1 MIPPEEVSSVCAWCE
16 RTRNDEGEWS
26 AIGGGGLAP
35 LDATHGIC
43 PDCLE
48 RETRVAVVYGAFG
61 PADEL

>member
-1 MIPPEEVSSVCAWCE
+1 MCAWCE
-16 RTRNDEGEWS
+16 RARNDEGEWS